1 MRNLLEFL
9 AKYNHWFVFLLLE
22 VVSAVLLFRS
32 NTYQGS
38 VWVSTA
44 NAVVGKVYE
53 WNSAVESFFSLT
65 RVNEELSV
73 RNFYLERQVSQL
85 GRLYG
90 ELTRDTT
97 FVERNGLKLLSQ
109 YRLIQAKVI
118 DNTLDNPYNLMTI
131 NRGRLDGVKP
141 DMGVACGNGIV
152 GIVFLVSDHYS
163 VVMPVLNVKSRIS
176 CTIRNRGY
184 VGYLQWYGG
193 DPSVAYVEDIP
204 RHARF
209 RRGDWVVTSGY
220 SSIFPAGVL
229 VGKIV
234 QVYNSRDGL
243 SYRLKVQLTTNFGDL
258 RDVYVIS
265 DNTVAERVRL
275 LNEATDSL
283 HIDSRD

>member
-22 VVSAVLLFRS
+22 VVSAVLLFRF

-109 YRLIQAKVI
+109 YKLIQAKVI

>member
-22 VVSAVLLFRS
+22 VVSAVLLFRF

-109 YRLIQAKVI
+109 YKLIQAKVI

-141 DMGVACGNGIV
+141 DMGVACGNGIA